1 MLLVLHS
8 ILMGLET
15 TDKGNENNQE
25 NKAAALQRE
34 PKNPGILQKSGDQK
48 DKEGYDWVLSHEGLL
63 CWIQSG

>member
-8 ILMGLET
+8 ILMGSET

-48 DKEGYDWVLSHEGLL
+48 DKEGYD
-63 CWIQSG
+63 